1 MRDLESLAK
10 IFRALANPQR
20 LVIFER
26 LREAALRCRPGK
38 DAAMCVCH
46 IADGFELALS
56 TVSHHLKELREA
68 GLIRC
73 EKRGQWV
80 YCSINPDVEEK
91 VEAFFK
97 ETRPRAERRRA
108 LAG

>member
-1 MRDLESLAK
+1 MNDSGSLAK

-20 LVIFER
+20 LAIYER
-26 LREAALRCRPGK
+26 LREGALHCRPGK
-38 DAAMCVCH
+38 DPAMCVCH
-46 IADGFELALS
+46 IAGGFTLALS
-56 TVSHHLKELREA
+56 TVSHHLKELRDA

-80 YCSINPDVEEK
+80 YCSINPEAAEK

-97 ETRPRAERRRA
+97 GTRPRAERRRA

>member
-20 LVIFER
+20 LAIFER
-26 LREAALRCRPGK
+26 LREAALHCRPGK
-38 DAAMCVCH
+38 EGSMCVCH
-46 IADGFELALS
+46 IADGSTLALS
-56 TVSHHLKELREA
+56 TISHHLKELRDA

-80 YCSINPDVEEK
+80 YCSIDPEVEEK

-97 ETRPRAERRRA
+97 GARPRTERKRV

>member
-1 MRDLESLAK
+1 MKDLAK
-10 IFRALANPQR
+10 IFRALSNPYR
-20 LVIFER
+20 LAIYQM
-26 LREAALRCRPGK
+26 LRERAAARGK
-38 DAAMCVCH
+38 GEVCVCH
-46 IADGFELALS
+46 IAEPFRLALS

-80 YCSINPDVEEK
+80 YCVVDPEATEK
-91 VEAFFK
+91 VEAFFR
-97 ETRPRAERRRA
+97 ESRPKVERRRA